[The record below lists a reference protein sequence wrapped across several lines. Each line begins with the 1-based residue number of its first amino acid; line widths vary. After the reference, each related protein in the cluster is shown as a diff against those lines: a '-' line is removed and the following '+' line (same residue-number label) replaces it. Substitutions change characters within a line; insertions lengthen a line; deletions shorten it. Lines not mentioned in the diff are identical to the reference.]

1 MIVCKVPAR
10 NYHGYTLAKVVGET
24 TDTRGH
30 EMVRVRA
37 LHGEPWDQAGM
48 CGWAPTSYAK
58 FYPEEIEI
66 VKECKKQS
74 ETVTSDKATVS
85 ATQTIN
91 YSTRSISHD

>member
-10 NYHGYTLAKVVGET
+10 NYHGYTLAQVISET
-24 TDTRGH
+24 KDTRGQK
-30 EMVRVRA
+30 MFRVRA

-48 CGWAPTSYAK
+48 CGWACTPYAK

-66 VKECKKQS
+66 VKECNKQS

>member
-10 NYHGYTLAKVVGET
+10 NYHGYTLAKVIGET

-30 EMVRVRA
+30 VMFRVRA

-48 CGWAPTSYAK
+48 CGWASTSYAK

-66 VKECKKQS
+66 VKECKQS
-74 ETVTSDKATVS
+74 ESVASDKATVS

-91 YSTRSISHD
+91 YSTRSIS